1 MKRYDDK
8 MEETCVVKKILCLL
22 QKKFHY
28 MMVAIEESQNM
39 NVFSIQGLIGKLQA
53 NKKRVNEIQEDMGTQ
68 SLFSKHDGSRY
79 FLGDWG
85 RGQSKEREERDR
97 FGR

>member
-1 MKRYDDK
+1 MKRYNDK
-8 MEETCVVKKILCLL
+8 MEETCMVEKILCLL

-39 NVFSIQGLIGKLQA
+39 NVFSIQGLIEKLQA
-53 NKKRVNEIQEDMGTQ
+53 HKKRVNEIQEDIGAQ

-79 FLGDWG
+79 FLED
-85 RGQSKEREERDR
+85 
-97 FGR
+97 

>member
-1 MKRYDDK
+1 
-8 MEETCVVKKILCLL
+8 
-22 QKKFHY
+22 
-28 MMVAIEESQNM
+28 
-39 NVFSIQGLIGKLQA
+39 
-53 NKKRVNEIQEDMGTQ
+53 MGIQ